1 MHGDYGYMEEGRLGR
16 GYNLR
21 LLGRLFSYSRK
32 YWRHFGAAIVLVGL
46 VSAADLA
53 LPFLTKMALDDY
65 IVPTALQL
73 RWGPSSQKY
82 KRRTTASP
90 GYIAVGPNRG
100 YMSGE
105 FFKKLDPRLA
115 ARLRRLGVV
124 SRRRVYSTTATPEL
138 ISLVRGHQD
147 KITVAGGRL
156 YLTHEAL
163 SRLPGSLRR
172 QIRGQNLGGLWWLG
186 AAFLIISLIHLMAW
200 IGQLILLEAA
210 GQRMMHRLRMDLF
223 THLLGQ
229 SLAFFRER
237 PMGRLV
243 TRTTNDVQNI
253 AEMFKAVVNTLFQDL
268 ILLAGIII
276 VMLRMDAR
284 LAWWCFGLIPL
295 ILAASWVFSRLSRQA
310 FRQVRDRLAR
320 LNAFI
325 QEFLSGIREST
336 LFNQVP
342 RQKDRFNDLNQS
354 LYRAG
359 LRQVIVFAL
368 FGPVVELM
376 GALGLGLIIWYGGG
390 QVIQDQLSLGVL
402 VAFIAY
408 IQLFFRPIRDLAEK
422 YNLLQSANASAE
434 RIFQLMDTDT
444 RLPQGESPPHGEGG
458 RAGRIEFQGVS
469 FRYREDQP
477 VLDDV
482 SFTAEPGQTVALVGT
497 TGEGK
502 TSLIHLLLRFY
513 LPDTGR
519 IRWDGVDIRDLGQ
532 DDVLS
537 QTGLV
542 MQDVF
547 LFDTTVAENIALGAG
562 REVGREE
569 IVDAARAVRA
579 DDFITSLPGGYD
591 HVLIGGGATLSAG
604 QKQLLAFARALVRR
618 PQVLIL
624 DEATS
629 AVDPATESRI
639 QEALPRLMAGR
650 TTIVIAHRL
659 STIRRADKICVLSR
673 GRVAEEGRH
682 QELMAKKG
690 LYHRLVKLQAGIR
703 Q

>member
-21 LLGRLFSYSRK
+21 LLGRLFRYGRR
-32 YWRHFGAAIVLVGL
+32 YWRYFGVAVLLVGL
-46 VSAADLA
+46 ISAADLA

-65 IVPTALQL
+65 IVPTVHRF
-73 RWGPSSQKY
+73 RWGPTSQKY
-82 KRRTTASP
+82 QSQLTTQP
-90 GYIAVGPNRG
+90 GYVAAGPNQG
-100 YMSGE
+100 FMSGAD
-105 FFKKLDPRLA
+105 FKRLDRRLT

-124 SRRRVYSTTATPEL
+124 SRQRWYSTAATPEL
-138 ISLVRGHQD
+138 IRLARGRPGGMTLAH
-147 KITVAGGRL
+147 GRL
-156 YLTHEAL
+156 YLTYEAL
-163 SRLPGSLRR
+163 SGLPAALRR
-172 QIRGQNLGGLWWLG
+172 QIRSRNLNGLWWLG
-186 AAFLIISLIHLMAW
+186 AAFVIISLLHLMSW
-200 IGQLILLEAA
+200 IGQVILLEAA

-253 AEMFKAVVNTLFQDL
+253 AEMFKSVVNTLFQDL

-276 VMLRMDAR
+276 VMFRMDAR
-284 LAWWCFGLIPL
+284 LALWCLGLIPL
-295 ILAASWVFSRLSRQA
+295 ILAASWVFARLSRQA
-310 FRQVRDRLAR
+310 FRQLRDRLAR
-320 LNAFI
+320 LNAFV
-325 QEFLSGIREST
+325 QEFLSGIREAT

-354 LYRAG
+354 LFRAG
-359 LRQVIVFAL
+359 LRQVVVFAL

-390 QVIQDQLSLGVL
+390 QVIQNQLSLGVL

-444 RLPQGESPPHGEGG
+444 RLPAGARPPETAG
-458 RAGRIEFQGVS
+458 AGRIEFRHVS

-477 VLDDV
+477 VLEDV
-482 SFTAEPGQTVALVGT
+482 SFTAEPGQTVALVGA

-513 LPDTGR
+513 LPDQGLIT
-519 IRWDGVDIRDLGQ
+519 WDGQDITDLGQ
-532 DDVLS
+532 DEVLS
-537 QTGLV
+537 RTGLV

-562 REVGREE
+562 REVSRQE
-569 IVDAARAVRA
+569 IVEAARAVRA

-591 HVLIGGGATLSAG
+591 HVLVGGGATLSAG

-629 AVDPATESRI
+629 AVDPATEAKI
-639 QEALPRLMAGR
+639 QEALPHLMAGR

-682 QELMAKKG
+682 QELMVKQG

-703 Q
+703 